1 MPYNYLIDPMIR
13 GNFDIN
19 FSDSLMIIDE
29 GHNVEQVC
37 EDAMSFEFTIED
49 FNTCLDEI
57 KQLEKAFE
65 DSRMGV

>member
-13 GNFDIN
+13 VNFDIN